1 MSLLCSESPASLP
14 ILTVHVHLCNC
25 TDAVLDR
32 AITPSTA
39 QYIVWATG
47 PRGTVDGFAYFHT
60 SWPSNLQTT
69 LQFGRRATNNCGALS
84 CSMPPT
90 CPFTQETFCVTNMD
104 ATFVAKIGQSG
115 GPRGHE
121 GLMHGYG
128 GLTVG
133 CTKDLV
139 VRLLL

>member
-1 MSLLCSESPASLP
+1 MHADARIEFLLLVVCSC
-14 ILTVHVHLCNC
+14 I
-25 TDAVLDR
+25 DAVLDQ

-69 LQFGRRATNNCGALS
+69 LQFGRVAKDNCAALS
-84 CSMPPT
+84 CPAPPS
-90 CPFTQETFCVTNMD
+90 CPYPQETFDVTNKD

-115 GPRGHE
+115 GPRGYE
-121 GLMHGYG
+121 E
-128 GLTVG
+128 LTSMA
-133 CTKDLV
+133 C
-139 VRLLL
+139 LLHIVQTEAAYSIYLLS